1 MQVNE
6 LWPPR
11 LLGYQSREGFMDVQC
26 HFYIFIAC
34 FDKLMQILF
43 GPRGDTIGGGAAAAA
58 PVTA

>member
-1 MQVNE
+1 
-6 LWPPR
+6 
-11 LLGYQSREGFMDVQC
+11 MDVQC

-43 GPRGDTIGGGAAAAA
+43 GPRGDTIGGGGAAAAA